1 MSLLRDLR
9 TLCSGF
15 SGVAT
20 SFEAANSLV
29 DTVRRLEAASL
40 ARTPPPY
47 SLDLVRLVT
56 GRLSCSFGSH
66 AHLYNMHLC
75 VRLLSAAS

>member
-1 MSLLRDLR
+1 M
-9 TLCSGF
+9 TTCS
-15 SGVAT
+15 SGKQ
-20 SFEAANSLV
+20 
-29 DTVRRLEAASL
+29 RRQQGNGGIIAGRLASL

-75 VRLLSAAS
+75 VRMLSAAS